1 MEKQRLFS
9 ESKED
14 NSDNYNTNYW
24 GLLFKKVKRKKRFE
38 LIDSRV
44 KNCQYMIKN
53 NKEKTTA
60 KLPEW
65 KVLLSIYCHDN

>member
-1 MEKQRLFS
+1 VTITTQITEDSYSKREK
-9 ESKED
+9 E
-14 NSDNYNTNYW
+14 
-24 GLLFKKVKRKKRFE
+24 KKRFG
-38 LIDSRV
+38 LIDSWV
-44 KNCQYMIKN
+44 KNCQYMIQN